1 MNNRLRKRTLE
12 TKEIIKR
19 YEDGESTTE
28 IARLASVSPRYIRML
43 LKDNNVEM
51 RPRGSWKRKYTLNE
65 DYFKTWSNNMAYI
78 LGFFIADGTIARDLQ
93 FVSLSQKEEYIL
105 DDIKRELGSNH
116 PIYKNKKTGVYIL
129 NLNSQIIKKDLI
141 EIHGVKPNKSSTI
154 EFPYVPR
161 EYMSHFI
168 RGYFDGDGFVKYEK
182 YFVSFVG
189 GSKSFMKS
197 LRMEIESNG
206 FETNYT
212 EHNTHFRVYI
222 SGRKTI
228 KLFSDWMYKNKG
240 LYLKR
245 KYEAFQKETLPLNQ
259 LKDRGI
265 KTHKNAILK
274 RNQDRINV
282 KGQKSMYNKLKV

>member
-1 MNNRLRKRTLE
+1 MNNGLRKRTLE

-245 KYEAFQKETLPLNQ
+245 KYEAFQKETLSLNQ

-274 RNQDRINV
+274 RNQDRIKKEKEV
-282 KGQKSMYNKLKV
+282 